1 MKQLLYLASKAK
13 HSAFYLWLLN
23 RVLWRVIPFNRTHKV
38 FIEEL
43 SDSHVLIRLP
53 YIKSNLNH
61 VKGMHAC
68 ALATLCE
75 YACGIGL
82 MTNLDPSVYRI
93 LLKDIQLTYH
103 AQGKQ
108 DVYARFETS
117 PDFLNSEIIEPLTEN
132 GQLFKT
138 FTVEAFTKTQPNIC
152 TAQVTWQLK
161 KWKAAKA

>member
-13 HSAFYLWLLN
+13 NSSFYLWLLN
-23 RVLWRVIPFNRTHKV
+23 RVLWRAIPFNKTHKV
-38 FIEEL
+38 LIEEL
-43 SDSHVLIRLP
+43 SDTHVLIRLP
-53 YIKSNLNH
+53 YIKSNKNH
-61 VKGMHAC
+61 VNGMHAC

-82 MTNLDPSVYRI
+82 MMQLDPSLYRI

-108 DVYARFETS
+108 DVFARFEMS
-117 PDFLNSEIIEPLTEN
+117 PQFMNEEVTEPLLTK

-138 FTVEAFTKTQPNIC
+138 FSVEAFTRNQPNIC

-161 KWKAAKA
+161 KWNK